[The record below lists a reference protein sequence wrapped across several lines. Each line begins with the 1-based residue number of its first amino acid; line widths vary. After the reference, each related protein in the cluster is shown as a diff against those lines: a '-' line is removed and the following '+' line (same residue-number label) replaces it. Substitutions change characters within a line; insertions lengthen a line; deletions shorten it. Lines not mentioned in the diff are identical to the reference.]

1 MQTYWYLDVDS
12 VLHALHRFNM
22 TVDDGSGRV
31 NPLDFLDRILA
42 ERSETEKTRVYLTQ
56 STDNKTVVMVGE
68 VLFLVCRWDPNRIKK
83 AS

>member
-1 MQTYWYLDVDS
+1 
-12 VLHALHRFNM
+12 M